1 MMKKITTLLLT
12 FLAFAGYSQAQ
23 TDVLSAAQKLI
34 DTKKY
39 ESAYVLLDKDDPDN
53 EKPDVVLMK

>member
-1 MMKKITTLLLT
+1 MMKKITILLLT

-34 DTKKY
+34 DAKKY
-39 ESAYVLLDKDDPDN
+39 ESAYVLLDKEDPDN
-53 EKPDVVLMK
+53 AD